1 MNPGGV
7 RRGADNDKGHK
18 LWNHQMTTRY
28 TGEEASLLEE
38 ILEQQ
43 QQKCSKNKA
52 AVRRRGSYVFQ
63 KS

>member
-1 MNPGGV
+1 
-7 RRGADNDKGHK
+7 
-18 LWNHQMTTRY
+18 MTTRY